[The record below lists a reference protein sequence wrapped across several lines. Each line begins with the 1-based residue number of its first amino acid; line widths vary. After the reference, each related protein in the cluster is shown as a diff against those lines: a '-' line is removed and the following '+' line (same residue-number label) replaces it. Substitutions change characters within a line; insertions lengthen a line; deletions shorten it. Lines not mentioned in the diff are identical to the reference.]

1 MPPGSEDGDCSTM
14 TTARILKAQVAR
26 ELSVRPAFNF
36 VDLRQEADQVIA
48 QARQTAE
55 EMLATAR
62 QQVQELQDQAR
73 HSGRAEGLQDA
84 QAQVDRRATEIANR
98 HLDGQL
104 QTALPALRA
113 AAESLQAERDRW
125 LIRWEQTAVR
135 VGVAIAEKLV
145 KSQIATRPE
154 LASGMIA
161 DALRLAAGQ
170 PKVTVYLHPGDLA
183 AWGDQGPRIVE
194 SLTAC
199 ADSNLVADPK
209 VSPGGCRIETLH
221 GEIDA
226 RVETMLER
234 LANEL
239 IDG

>member
-1 MPPGSEDGDCSTM
+1 M
-14 TTARILKAQVAR
+14 TVARIVKAQSVR
-26 ELSVRPAFNF
+26 DLPVRPAFNF
-36 VDLRQEADQVIA
+36 VDLRQEADNVIA
-48 QARQTAE
+48 QARQTADE
-55 EMLATAR
+55 LLATAR
-62 QQVQELQDQAR
+62 HEIDTLQAQTRAAAR
-73 HSGRAEGLQDA
+73 DEGLQDA
-84 QAQVDRRATEIANR
+84 AAEIQRQAAELASRQRIEQ
-98 HLDGQL
+98 LD
-104 QTALPALRA
+104 TALPALKA

-145 KSQIATRPE
+145 KSQISTRPE

-170 PKVTVYLHPGDLA
+170 PRVTVHLHPDDLA

-199 ADSNLVADPK
+199 ADSTLVADIG
-209 VSPGGCRIETLH
+209 VSRGGCRIETIH

-234 LANEL
+234 LAHEL
-239 IDG
+239 MDG

>member
-1 MPPGSEDGDCSTM
+1 M
-14 TTARILKAQVAR
+14 TAARIVKAHSVR
-26 ELSVRPAFNF
+26 DLSARPAFNF
-36 VDLRQEADQVIA
+36 VDLREEADNVVA
-48 QARQTAE
+48 QARRVADELLAAAHQEAAALREQTR
-55 EMLATAR
+55 TAAR
-62 QQVQELQDQAR
+62 DEGLRDAYDEIERRAVDQA
-73 HSGRAEGLQDA
+73 HA
-84 QAQVDRRATEIANR
+84 QLNA
-98 HLDGQL
+98 QL
-104 QTALPALRA
+104 QTALPALKA
-113 AAESLQAERDRW
+113 AAEALQAERDRW

-135 VGVAIAEKLV
+135 VGVAIAGKLV

-170 PKVTVYLHPGDLA
+170 PRVTVHLHPDDLA
-183 AWGDQGPRIVE
+183 AWGDQGPKIVE

-199 ADSNLVADPK
+199 ADSTLVADPRI
-209 VSPGGCRIETLH
+209 SRGGCRIETIH

-234 LANEL
+234 LTNEL

>member
-1 MPPGSEDGDCSTM
+1 M
-14 TTARILKAQVAR
+14 TAARIVKAQSGR
-26 ELSVRPAFNF
+26 DLSARPAFNF
-36 VDLRQEADQVIA
+36 VDLRQEADNVLA
-48 QARQTAE
+48 QARRAADELLAVAHQEAGSLHERTRTA
-55 EMLATAR
+55 AR
-62 QQVQELQDQAR
+62 D
-73 HSGRAEGLQDA
+73 EGLHEA
-84 QAQVDRRATEIANR
+84 QAEIERRVVELSSR
-98 HLDGQL
+98 RLDDQL
-104 QTALPALRA
+104 QTALPALKA
-113 AAESLQAERDRW
+113 AAEALQAERDRW

-170 PKVTVYLHPGDLA
+170 PRVTVHLHPDDLA
-183 AWGDQGPRIVE
+183 AWGDQGPQIVE

-199 ADSNLVADPK
+199 ADSTLVADPH
-209 VSPGGCRIETLH
+209 VSRGGCRIETTH

-234 LANEL
+234 LTNEL

>member
-1 MPPGSEDGDCSTM
+1 M
-14 TTARILKAQVAR
+14 TTARILKAQSAR

-36 VDLRQEADQVIA
+36 VDLRQEADAVIT
-48 QARQTAE
+48 QARRTADE
-55 EMLATAR
+55 LLANAR
-62 QQVQELQDQAR
+62 QQAEALQEQAR
-73 HSGRAEGLQDA
+73 AVGRSEGQQDS
-84 QAQVDRRATEIANR
+84 QAKIEQCAAEIANR
-98 HLDGQL
+98 RLDVQL
-104 QTALPALRA
+104 QTALPALKA
-113 AAESLQAERDRW
+113 AAEALQAERDRW
-125 LIRWEQTAVR
+125 LIRWEQTAIR

-145 KSQIATRPE
+145 KSQIAARPE

-170 PKVTVYLHPGDLA
+170 PKVSVYLHPDDLA
-183 AWGDQGPRIVE
+183 AWGEQGPRIVE

-199 ADSNLVADPK
+199 ADSTLVADPL

>member
-1 MPPGSEDGDCSTM
+1 M
-14 TTARILKAQVAR
+14 TAARIVKAQSVR
-26 ELSVRPAFNF
+26 DLSARPAFNF
-36 VDLRQEADQVIA
+36 VDLREEAEHVVA
-48 QARQTAE
+48 QARHAADELLAAAQQQAAE
-55 EMLATAR
+55 LHERTRAAAR
-62 QQVQELQDQAR
+62 
-73 HSGRAEGLQDA
+73 EGGLRDA
-84 QAQVDRRATEIANR
+84 QAEIEHRAAELAQR
-98 HLDGQL
+98 QLDDQL

-113 AAESLQAERDRW
+113 AADALQAERDRW

-135 VGVAIAEKLV
+135 VGVAIAGKLV

-170 PKVTVYLHPGDLA
+170 PRVTVHLHPDDLA

-199 ADSNLVADPK
+199 ADSTLIADPRI
-209 VSPGGCRIETLH
+209 SRGGCRIETIH

-234 LANEL
+234 LTNEL